1 MPDQT
6 GWSQNGG
13 VFKEAQDINNNKTMI
28 GKEFYSILWYLKGDI
43 VHNPSSI
50 SGVPFVSCF
59 LYFTTLL
66 SSLTRF
72 QTVWLLPSYSFLPQ
86 SFIAEI

>member
-1 MPDQT
+1 M
-6 GWSQNGG
+6 
-13 VFKEAQDINNNKTMI
+13 V
-28 GKEFYSILWYLKGDI
+28 GKEFYSVLWYLEGDT

-66 SSLTRF
+66 SSLTCF
-72 QTVWLLPSYSFLPQ
+72 QTVGLLPSYPFLPQ
-86 SFIAEI
+86 SFIAEIDSATFQ